1 MSAKLGDA
9 AGERPEALRADTLCE
24 AFQSTAARFA
34 ASPALRAFGSDESWT
49 WAQYAEGVRRRAAGL
64 AALGV
69 GRGDTI
75 GFLLANRPA
84 FNVTDTA
91 AMHLGATCWSIYATS
106 APEQMEHML
115 RNSESR
121 VVVTEQALLTRLL
134 SVRERAPQL
143 EHVVVVDGDAPAGVL
158 SMDEVEARAAADFD
172 FEAAWRAVRPGDVL
186 CLIYSSGTTGPSK
199 GIELT
204 HHNMLSQLRAFDAV
218 YPITPGGRCIS
229 FLPSAHVADRWC
241 THYSSMVYG
250 STVFC
255 LVDTKKLFACTVQAR
270 PTVWGG
276 VPRIW
281 EKLKVALDG
290 MLAGEPDPERRALLE
305 SSVGVGLERVRARR
319 AGAVPDEL
327 ERRWRDAD
335 EKVFR
340 RIRAALGLD
349 EVEAFA
355 VGSAPTPPHILEFFA
370 AIGIEIAEMWG
381 LTECSSN
388 AAINPPGAIKHGT
401 VGRPLPGIEARLADD
416 GEILLRGP
424 VVMKGYRGE
433 PGKTAEAIDAEG
445 WLHTGDVGAIDED
458 GYLRIIDRKKEL
470 IISSA
475 GKNMSP
481 VAIES
486 ALKGASSLIGQAV
499 AIGDGRPYNVA
510 LIALD
515 ADVAAGR
522 AHDDPEIVRAVA
534 EAVERG
540 NQRLSRVEQIKRFH
554 VVPELWEPGGPFLT
568 PTSKLR
574 RKPIAAHYARE
585 IDALYA
591 AEGA

>member
-1 MSAKLGDA
+1 MSTFTPLP
-9 AGERPEALRADTLCE
+9 ERPEALRAATLCE
-24 AFQSTAARFA
+24 AFQLTADRWADR
-34 ASPALRAFGSDESWT
+34 PALCAFGADDRFT
-49 WAQYAEGVRRRAAGL
+49 WAQYAGAVRRRAAGL

-69 GRGDTI
+69 SRGDTV
-75 GFLLANRPA
+75 GFLLSNRPA

-91 AMHLGATCWSIYATS
+91 AMHLGAICWSIYATA

-115 RNSESR
+115 RNAESR
-121 VVVTEQALLTRLL
+121 VVVTEQAHLGRLIA
-134 SVRERAPQL
+134 VREKLPQL
-143 EHVVVVDGDAPAGVL
+143 EHVVVVDGAGSGLL
-158 SMDEVEARAAADFD
+158 SMDELEGLGSASFD
-172 FEAAWRAVRPGDVL
+172 FEGAWRAVGPKDVL

-250 STVFC
+250 SAVHC
-255 LVDTKKLFACTVQAR
+255 LTDTKKLFACTTQVR

-290 MLAGEPDPERRALLE
+290 MLAGGGDPERRAILQAALE
-305 SSVGVGLERVRARR
+305 VGLERVRARR
-319 AGAVPDEL
+319 AGDVPADV
-327 ERRWRDAD
+327 ERRWREAD
-335 EKVFR
+335 EKVFSKV
-340 RIRAALGLD
+340 RAALGLD
-349 EVEAFA
+349 QVEAFA

-388 AAINPPGAIKHGT
+388 AAINPPGAIKPGT
-401 VGRPLPGIEARLADD
+401 VGKPLPGIEARIAAD
-416 GEILLRGP
+416 GEILLRGD
-424 VVMKGYRGE
+424 VVMKGYRHDPE
-433 PGKTAEAIDAEG
+433 RTAEAVDAEG
-445 WLHTGDVGAIDED
+445 WLHTGDVGEMDAD

-470 IISSA
+470 IINSA

-481 VAIES
+481 IAIE
-486 ALKGASSLIGQAV
+486 AAIKGASSLIGQAV

-510 LIALD
+510 LIVLD
-515 ADVAAGR
+515 AEVAAGR
-522 AHDDPEIVRAVA
+522 SHDDPEIVREVGKAIDQA
-534 EAVERG
+534 

-554 VVPELWEPGGPFLT
+554 LVAGEWEPGGEFLT
-568 PTSKLR
+568 PTSKLK
-574 RKPIAAHYARE
+574 RKPIAQHHAAQIE
-585 IDALYA
+585 ALYA
-591 AEGA
+591 AGNG